1 MNASKHRIRIGA
13 ATYLTVFVDERF
25 FFFLAF
31 FVSFDDFAVVVVF
44 AREGKDGGGVIDG
57 RSEGVL
63 AAAALRVDLV
73 VFGW

>member
-1 MNASKHRIRIGA
+1 MNASKHRIRIGN
-13 ATYLTVFVDERF
+13 ATYLTVFVDER

-44 AREGKDGGGVIDG
+44 ARAGKDGGGVVDG

-63 AAAALRVDLV
+63 AAALRVDLV
-73 VFGW
+73 VFGWW

>member
-25 FFFLAF
+25 FFLAF

-44 AREGKDGGGVIDG
+44 AREGKVGGDFVNG

-63 AAAALRVDLV
+63 AAALRVDLV
-73 VFGW
+73 IFGWW

>member
-44 AREGKDGGGVIDG
+44 AREGKVGGDFVDG

-63 AAAALRVDLV
+63 AAALRVDLV
-73 VFGW
+73 VFGWW